1 MKKTADVGEND
12 GDNDDDGEDV
22 GLYIRLLLL
31 LLLLMADVGAV
42 ADVVLPTNESTGVV
56 WYAKQETDATI
67 KAVVAA
73 FIVLLVFNFVF
84 VNCRFNDRPLFGG
97 DSSWVIVVFTVI
109 DFIVCLAS

>member
-1 MKKTADVGEND
+1 
-12 GDNDDDGEDV
+12 
-22 GLYIRLLLL
+22 
-31 LLLLMADVGAV
+31 V
-42 ADVVLPTNESTGVV
+42 ADAGVV
-56 WYAKQETDATI
+56 TDVVVPMNEYTGIVWYMPKQETDATI